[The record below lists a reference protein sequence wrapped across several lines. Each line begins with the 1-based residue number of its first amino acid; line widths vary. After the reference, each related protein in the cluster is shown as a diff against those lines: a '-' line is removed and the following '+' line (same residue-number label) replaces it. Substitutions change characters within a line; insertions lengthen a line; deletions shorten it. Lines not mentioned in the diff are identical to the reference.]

1 MMKEERTES
10 RLTSGYYFNYNF
22 GSFLREYGMRN
33 DFKENLTHLNYV
45 GSIMPMEFP
54 VDGGWE
60 YDCGNLKKR

>member
-1 MMKEERTES
+1 MKEERTES

-54 VDGGWE
+54 VDGG
-60 YDCGNLKKR
+60 